1 MALFNSESFRSYDVV
16 VLDGI
21 DYGNFKP
28 GIFGLSLAQI
38 RNIKGAGA
46 SAIVKLAGMFGI
58 AEDVEL
64 LKYSI
69 DDQFQVKYVISPAFR
84 NGKDENEQTHLYFTT
99 GDWKL
104 PLLDVFQVAGD
115 KIIPEILEV
124 KVGEDKRE
132 YACFSFDFNVAG
144 QVKKDGNKLS
154 FSIATNRDVEK
165 ASEEIVKIFATSA
178 DMSELYSRLVS
189 SPAVGAIGEGA
200 NFAQLK
206 ELPYGGYEVSQIE
219 WEDRTITAKKGDRAG
234 QQIKIQNW
242 RFKAVNVET
251 KESYIVNASKGSFFG
266 KAITNNGDQDS
277 SILALAAKG
286 KPGSII
292 LTHESDDVMS
302 NGGVRPIGRVFANL
316 EAGKAYLNVRL
327 PQIALA
333 AQLKSAQPAA
343 MQAPAINPSKSASP
357 LAATLNVQATP
368 VTAQQT
374 LPVDAVPVAE
384 EKVPVG
390 VGVGTAEPDP
400 NDVPF

>member
-16 VLDGI
+16 VLDGLN
-21 DYGNFKP
+21 YGTFKP

-58 AEDVEL
+58 DEDVEL

-84 NGKDENEQTHLYFTT
+84 IGKDESEQSHLYFTI

-104 PLLDVFQVAGD
+104 PLLAVFQVAGD

-124 KVGEDKRE
+124 RVGEDKRE

-178 DMSELYSRLVS
+178 DMNEIYTRLIN
-189 SPAVGAIGEGA
+189 SPAVGVIGEGA

-219 WEDRTITAKKGDRAG
+219 WEDKTIVAKKGDRAG

-251 KESYIVNASKGSFFG
+251 KEVFIVNASKGSFFG

-286 KPGSII
+286 KNGSVI
-292 LTHESDDVMS
+292 LTHESDEQMP
-302 NGGVRPIGRVFANL
+302 NGVRPIGRVFSNI
-316 EAGKAYLNVRL
+316 EAGNAYLRVRL
-327 PQIALA
+327 PQIALQQ
-333 AQLKSAQPAA
+333 QLKSAEPVATPTPAL
-343 MQAPAINPSKSASP
+343 NPSKSASP
-357 LAATLNVQATP
+357 IAATLNVPATS

-374 LPVDAVPVAE
+374 LPVEDAPVAE

-390 VGVGTAEPDP
+390 AGVGSNEPNPD
-400 NDVPF
+400 DVPF